1 MICSCCNF
9 IRKRQCQKLSKLLSK
24 GFNRSDYW
32 IEYTTKNENKNTTN
46 KYRNFPE
53 SNFVVVNRLFVLV
66 YANEDGNAKRLE
78 AKKYY
83 LPNYIIKNYNE
94 INNGK
99 KLL

>member
-1 MICSCCNF
+1 M
-9 IRKRQCQKLSKLLSK
+9 
-24 GFNRSDYW
+24 
-32 IEYTTKNENKNTTN
+32 TN
-46 KYRNFPE
+46 KYRNFLE
-53 SNFVVVNRLFVLV
+53 SNFVVVNRLFVLA

-99 KLL
+99 KLLWLTNWFWYETIWRN